1 MNIVDTLPDAAGL
14 ATALAIGLLIGLE
27 RGWSSRDL
35 SEGSRVAG
43 LRTFALTGLLGG
55 LLASLHNEFGS
66 LPLLC
71 GLIGISLLL
80 VVSYRKAVD
89 ITGSLSITTAVA
101 LLLTFVIGAIAARG
115 AIELALT
122 AGIVVTLLLAL
133 KPTLH
138 GWLRL
143 IEYRELTAALQ
154 LLVLSVVILPNL
166 PDAGYGP
173 YEALNP
179 YRLWWAI
186 VLIASLSLAGHLAM
200 RLSGPQRGILWTG
213 LLGGMASSTA
223 ATLALARYAKQQ
235 PALMGAACAGI
246 LAASGVMFLRILIL
260 IGTLGPGLLKTF
272 GLPLLITGLALLALA
287 IWQRRR
293 SDGQGSSHDHVDA
306 MAPFD
311 LGTAFGFGAFLA
323 LMAVLVPAA
332 REWLGSGG
340 LYLLATLSGIAD
352 VDAIVIALTRLQ
364 ATAALSTTSASV
376 AIGLATLANMT
387 SKGVITWVTAGQSS
401 GRRVTAGYAAAMALG
416 AMTLLIML

>member
-1 MNIVDTLPDAAGL
+1 MNITDTLPNAAGL
-14 ATALAIGLLIGLE
+14 ATALAIGLLVGLE

-43 LRTFALTGLLGG
+43 LRTFALTGLFGG
-55 LLASLHNEFGS
+55 LLATLHDEFGS
-66 LPLLC
+66 LPLLS
-71 GLIGISLLL
+71 GLIGIALLL
-80 VVSYRKAVD
+80 VVSYRKAVE

-115 AIELALT
+115 SIELALT
-122 AGIVVTLLLAL
+122 AGIIVTLLLAL

-179 YRLWWAI
+179 YRLWWAV

-200 RLSGPQRGILWTG
+200 RLTGPQRGILWTG
-213 LLGGMASSTA
+213 LLGGLASSTA
-223 ATLALARYAKQQ
+223 ATLALARYARQQ
-235 PALMGAACAGI
+235 PGIAGAACAGM

-260 IGTLGPGLLKTF
+260 IATLGPGLLKRF
-272 GLPLLITGLALLALA
+272 GLPLLACGVVLLGLA

-293 SDGQGSSHDHVDA
+293 SDGNAADSSHVAA
-306 MAPFD
+306 MPPFD
-311 LGTAFGFGAFLA
+311 LGTAFGFAAFLA
-323 LMAVLVPAA
+323 IMAVLVPAA
-332 REWLGSGG
+332 REWLGTGG

-352 VDAIVIALTRLQ
+352 VDAIVISLTRLQ
-364 ATAALSTTSASV
+364 AAANLSAHSAAI
-376 AIGLATLANMT
+376 AIGLATLANML
-387 SKGVITWVTAGQSS
+387 SKGVIAWVTAGRAS
-401 GRRVTAGYAAAMALG
+401 GRVVVAGYAASMAVG
-416 AMTLLIML
+416 AVMLALAV